1 MTYTACNCGAY
12 RSAHRLGSGSCF
24 RTPCPAPVMLGD
36 DLWQVDGGT
45 PINTFTL
52 TQTRLYAAHAD
63 GTWSRPRRPVSEPSL
78 SA

>member
-1 MTYTACNCGAY
+1 
-12 RSAHRLGSGSCF
+12 
-24 RTPCPAPVMLGD
+24 MLGD

-52 TQTRLYAAHAD
+52 TRTRLYAVHAD